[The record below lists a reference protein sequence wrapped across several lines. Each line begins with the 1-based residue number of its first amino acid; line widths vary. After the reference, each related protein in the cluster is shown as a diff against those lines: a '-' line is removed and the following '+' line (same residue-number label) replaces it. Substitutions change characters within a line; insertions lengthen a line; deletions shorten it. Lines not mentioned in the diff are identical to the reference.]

1 MNIQMLQQW
10 IVEDLSE
17 LLDGFTEDRYSIFTE
32 TTRFELPDGN
42 AITSYPKMD
51 LLMQISDH
59 LERYRTARKAGLD
72 NLQDL
77 WADDPSQQKKMEE
90 AHIDICHCC
99 KDNKKK
105 QEAEPIASDKT
116 EILLKLKEKGW
127 LEITVKFPSK
137 CLECKEQ
144 IKKDEKALWQKDVGV
159 KHTLGTWCNKMPILK
174 EGEEVSQ

>member
-42 AITSYPKMD
+42 AITSYPKMN
-51 LLMQISDH
+51 LLMQIGDH
-59 LERYRTARKAGLD
+59 LERYRTAKKAGLD

-77 WADDPSQQKKMEE
+77 WSDDPSQKKKMEE
-90 AHIDICHCC
+90 AHIDICDCC
-99 KDNKKK
+99 KDNRKE
-105 QEAEPIASDKT
+105 QEAVKEATKPVASDKT
-116 EILLKLKEKGW
+116 EW

-137 CLECKEQ
+137 CLECKEK
-144 IKKDEKALWQKDVGV
+144 IKKDEKALWQKDVGI
-159 KHTLGTWCNKMPILK
+159 KHLHCM
-174 EGEEVSQ
+174 EEVIEA